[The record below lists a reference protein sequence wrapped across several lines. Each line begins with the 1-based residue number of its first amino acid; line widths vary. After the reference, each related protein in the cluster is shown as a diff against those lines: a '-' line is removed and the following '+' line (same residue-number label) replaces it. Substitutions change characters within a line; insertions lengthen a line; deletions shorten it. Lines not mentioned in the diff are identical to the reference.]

1 MGLRTFC
8 LAWRELN
15 EWRVAEVCQRLEH
28 DLEILG
34 VAAIEDRLQDIC
46 IEKFLEYFWWCWDRL
61 KAKCSDD
68 MPMPSLFHLR
78 LPVKFTDEYG
88 KFLSEKV
95 TLKVPHSP
103 L

>member
-1 MGLRTFC
+1 MYICVL
-8 LAWRELN
+8 
-15 EWRVAEVCQRLEH
+15 AEVCQRLEH

-68 MPMPSLFHLR
+68 MPMPSLFHLW
-78 LPVKFTDEYG
+78 YQ
-88 KFLSEKV
+88 SKV
-95 TLKVPHSP
+95 NRESNSSDNLEIKNNELKKLGPRI
-103 L
+103 

>member
-68 MPMPSLFHLR
+68 MPMPSLFHL
-78 LPVKFTDEYG
+78 VSHMGTSIQ
-88 KFLSEKV
+88 FLLCIISV
-95 TLKVPHSP
+95 SNLITNVISI
-103 L
+103 

>member
-34 VAAIEDRLQDIC
+34 VAAIEDRLQRGHMHRKVFGI
-46 IEKFLEYFWWCWDRL
+46 FLV
-61 KAKCSDD
+61 AKCSDD
-68 MPMPSLFHLR
+68 MPMPSLFHL
-78 LPVKFTDEYG
+78 VSHMGTSIQ
-88 KFLSEKV
+88 FLLCIISV
-95 TLKVPHSP
+95 SNLITNVISI
-103 L
+103 